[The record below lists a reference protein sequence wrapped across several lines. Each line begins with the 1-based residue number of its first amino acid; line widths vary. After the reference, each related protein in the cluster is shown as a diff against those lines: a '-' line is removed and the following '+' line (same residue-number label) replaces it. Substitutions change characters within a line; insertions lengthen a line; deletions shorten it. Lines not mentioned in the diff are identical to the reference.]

1 MNAFLV
7 NWYHINKDKTVPIKT
22 QIEALL
28 QEKMDRKDF
37 LKYSGTV
44 ILGIIGV
51 TGLVRMLVGSRGLST
66 GSTGSDTN
74 SAKDAGGGYGSSAYG
89 K

>member
-1 MNAFLV
+1 M
-7 NWYHINKDKTVPIKT
+7 KIKN
-22 QIEALL
+22 QIDALL

-44 ILGIIGV
+44 VLGVIGV
-51 TGLVRMLVGSRGLST
+51 TGLLRMILGSRGTTSVSSN
-66 GSTGSDTN
+66 GSKGASV
-74 SAKDAGGGYGSSAYG
+74 YGNSAYG

>member
-1 MNAFLV
+1 M
-7 NWYHINKDKTVPIKT
+7 PIKN
-22 QIEALL
+22 QIDALL

-44 ILGIIGV
+44 ILGVIGV
-51 TGLVRMLVGSRGLST
+51 TGLLRMVLGGREFGTANNESG
-66 GSTGSDTN
+66 
-74 SAKDAGGGYGSSAYG
+74 KDQSSGYGSSSYG

>member
-1 MNAFLV
+1 MA
-7 NWYHINKDKTVPIKT
+7 IKT

-37 LKYSGTV
+37 LKYTGTV
-44 ILGIIGV
+44 ALGVIGL
-51 TGLVRMLVGSRGLST
+51 TGLLRMLLGSRGLNVPPE
-66 GSTGSDTN
+66 GSSKPRGS
-74 SAKDAGGGYGSSAYG
+74 GYGNSSYG

>member
-1 MNAFLV
+1 
-7 NWYHINKDKTVPIKT
+7 VPIKD
-22 QIEALL
+22 QIDTLL

-37 LKYSGTV
+37 LKYAGTV

-51 TGLVRMLVGSRGLST
+51 TGLVRMVLGNRGVITIDDTRPKGS
-66 GSTGSDTN
+66 
-74 SAKDAGGGYGSSAYG
+74 GYGNSSYG